1 MKRVLLRVERLLHPE
16 GARGRFALGA
26 FQAQPNPFESFPNP
40 MHARIRWRPMRT
52 EDPHGEREAYD
63 DDGGLIDDW
72 RFPNYMEYEAENRL
86 EITAP
91 DGKTTTLH
99 WTWFVSKE
107 SVQRFLDVLSEQV
120 TPDTTADT
128 FAALVTALIR
138 LQVACKRPLVTVVG
152 PVWQHGRRTAALA
165 IAPAFLADKVPNAA
179 PLVIPNAAPL
189 CTERSPA
196 VEIEDDWVRMYIRPA
211 SGDAEGAQFVLWH
224 VPRDADT
231 HLTMVL
237 ESPRTRVRDPVTR
250 RWRAINDETSP
261 EFVPPWSQWLP
272 RGPPG
277 GRLIYYNQKHLF
289 IPQRAHHGE
298 RVTWVEYF
306 EDKQAPAA
314 WEADT
319 FTALT
324 QLFKPDA
331 DPIVVGQGFCA
342 TKTLRQWADFSRTR
356 RLHHWHLVWPIEYR
370 EHTIRPD
377 HMRIFFI
384 FLISI
389 AYPEYTTK
397 IKKRDE
403 TELYG
408 VRYEC
413 SLWNGPDDALVP
425 VGLYFECVVGR
436 TNIKVRVAPRNMKD
450 TSDADTDVEFTG
462 E

>member
-1 MKRVLLRVERLLHPE
+1 MKRVLLRVEQLLHPE

-26 FQAQPNPFESFPNP
+26 FQAQPNPFESFPSP

-52 EDPHGEREAYD
+52 EDPDGEREVYD
-63 DDGGLIDDW
+63 DDGELIEGW
-72 RFPNYMEYEAENRL
+72 RLPHYMEYEAENRL
-86 EITAP
+86 EIAAP

-99 WTWFVSKE
+99 WTWFVSKA

-120 TPDTTADT
+120 APDTTADT

-152 PVWQHGRRTAALA
+152 HVWRHGRRTAALA
-165 IAPAFLADKVPNAA
+165 IAPAFLADKVPDAA
-179 PLVIPNAAPL
+179 PPVI
-189 CTERSPA
+189 TETA
-196 VEIEDDWVRMYIRPA
+196 DDWVRMYIRPA
-211 SGDAEGAQFVLWH
+211 PGDAEGAQFVLWH

-237 ESPRTRVRDPVTR
+237 ESPRTSVRDPVTR
-250 RWRAINDETSP
+250 RWRDITNAEV
-261 EFVPPWSQWLP
+261 VPPWSRWLP
-272 RGPPG
+272 HGPPG

-298 RVTWVEYF
+298 RVTWVEYL
-306 EDKQAPAA
+306 EDKQAPAG

-324 QLFKPDA
+324 QLFKADA
-331 DPIVVGQGFCA
+331 DPMVVGQGFCA
-342 TKTLRQWADFSRTR
+342 TKTLRQWADFSGTR
-356 RLHHWHLVWPIEYR
+356 RLHHWHLVWPIAYR
-370 EHTIRPD
+370 SDTICPD
-377 HMRIFFI
+377 RMHIFFI
-384 FLISI
+384 FLIGI
-389 AYPEYTTK
+389 AYPEYSTK
-397 IKKRDE
+397 IKKLDE
-403 TELYG
+403 TDRYG

-413 SLWNGPDDALVP
+413 SLWDGPDAALVP
-425 VGLYFECVVGR
+425 VGLYFECVVGP